1 MINYIHLSPHFPSN
15 YYQFSLALNRSGA
28 RVLGIGDTPW
38 DNLRQD
44 LKESLTEYYKV
55 DDLHNT
61 DQLIA
66 ALEYFTNRY
75 GQIDGI
81 DSHNEYWLE
90 TETMLR
96 SRFNIPGL
104 QQDQLASIRKKSE
117 MKKIFRAAG
126 LLVAAGKL
134 ATNID
139 EARELIAET
148 GYPVIAKPD
157 TGVGAADTYKI
168 HNDDEL
174 LNFFSIKPPVV
185 YIMEEF
191 IIGDIVS
198 FDGLA
203 SKNGKPIFFT
213 AMQNEKG
220 VMEVVHQDS
229 HVYYYTLR
237 DIPSDLEAAGMKVL
251 KAFGVKGRFFHF
263 EFFREHHT
271 GDLIALEVNMR
282 PPGGFTTDMFNYSC
296 DFDIYQAW
304 ADMVTNKVDHF
315 YYKRKFHVCFV
326 SRKNRY
332 EYALSHDE
340 LMQRFAQNI
349 VFHSN
354 LDDVL
359 ARAMGNSCYLVRSES
374 LENIFEIQKEIHRLM

>member
-15 YYQFSLALNRSGA
+15 YYQFSVALNRSGA

-38 DNLRQD
+38 NSLRQD

-61 DQLIA
+61 NQLIA

-90 TETMLR
+90 TEAMLR
-96 SRFNIPGL
+96 SRFNIQGL
-104 QQDQLASIRKKSE
+104 QQDQLASVRKKSE

-126 LLVAAGKL
+126 LRVAAGKL
-134 ATNID
+134 ATDFN
-139 EARELIAET
+139 EARALVNET
-148 GYPVIAKPD
+148 GYPIIAKPD

-168 HNDDEL
+168 HSDNEL
-174 LNFFSIKPPVV
+174 VNFFSTKPPVA
-185 YIMEEF
+185 YMLEEF
-191 IIGDIVS
+191 INGDIVS

-203 SKNGKPIFFT
+203 GRNGQPIFFT
-213 AMQNEKG
+213 AMKNEKG
-220 VMEVVHQDS
+220 VMEVVHHDL

-237 DIPSDLEAAGMKVL
+237 EIPSDLETAGEKVL

-263 EFFREHHT
+263 EFFREHTT

-282 PPGGFTTDMFNYSC
+282 PPGGFTTDMFNFSC

-304 ADMVTNKVDHF
+304 ADMVTNKIDHID
-315 YYKRKFHVCFV
+315 YKRKFHVCFV

-340 LMQRFAQNI
+340 LMQLFGQNI

-359 ARAMGNSCYLVRSES
+359 ARAMGNSCYLIRSEK
-374 LENIFEIQKEIHRLM
+374 LENIFEIQKEIHRLR

>member
-90 TETMLR
+90 TEAMLR

-104 QQDQLASIRKKSE
+104 QQDQLTSIRKKSE

-126 LLVAAGKL
+126 LRVAAGTL
-134 ATNID
+134 ATDFD
-139 EARELIAET
+139 EAKEFIKVT
-148 GYPVIAKPD
+148 GYPIIAKPD

-168 HNDDEL
+168 QNEDDL
-174 LNFFSIKPPVV
+174 LNFFATKPPVV

-191 IIGDIVS
+191 INGDVVS

-203 SKNGKPIFFT
+203 GKDGQPLFFS

-237 DIPSDLEAAGMKVL
+237 NIPPDLEQAGRKVL
-251 KAFGVKGRFFHF
+251 EAFGVKGRFFHF
-263 EFFREHHT
+263 EFFREHKT
-271 GDLIALEVNMR
+271 GDLVALEVNMR
-282 PPGGFTTDMFNYSC
+282 PPGGFTTDMFNFSC
-296 DFDIYQAW
+296 DIDIYQAW
-304 ADMVTNKVDHF
+304 ADLVTNKIDQIDF
-315 YYKRKFHVCFV
+315 ERKFHVCFV
-326 SRKNRY
+326 SRKYRY
-332 EYALSHDE
+332 DYAISHDE
-340 LMQRFAQNI
+340 LMQRFGQNI

-354 LDDVL
+354 LDHVL
-359 ARAMGNSCYLVRSES
+359 ARAMGDSCYLVRSES